1 MRVKSILTFAA
12 AFVLATVVLAQGTGE
27 SKAKSAMDMA
37 ASRAVVMA
45 ASDLK
50 WVDLDPVGAPGI
62 KIVDL
67 WGNHTTGAFGSLI
80 KFPAGFF
87 APMHTH
93 TSDYNVVVLEGTWIN
108 GPEGRPPIRLGPGS
122 YMLQPGEGYR
132 HTTTCD
138 KASNC
143 LIHVESKGKFDL
155 IPVVEGTPPAKK

>member
-1 MRVKSILTFAA
+1 MKAKTILTFAA
-12 AFVLATVVLAQGTGE
+12 AFVLATVALAQGSTE

-37 ASRAVVMA
+37 ASRVVVMP
-45 ASDLK
+45 ASELK

-67 WGNHTTGAFGSLI
+67 WGNHTTGAFGALI
-80 KFPAGFF
+80 KFPAGFV

-108 GPEGRPPIRLGPGS
+108 GPEGRPPYRLGPGS

-138 KASNC
+138 KASGC

-155 IPVVEGTPPAKK
+155 IPVDAGTPPAKK

>member
-1 MRVKSILTFAA
+1 MRIKSILTFAV
-12 AFVLATVVLAQGTGE
+12 AFVLATVVLAQGSTE

-67 WGNHTTGAFGSLI
+67 WGNHTTGAFGALI
-80 KFPAGFF
+80 KFPAGFV

-93 TSDYNVVVLEGTWIN
+93 TNDYNVVVLSGTWIN
-108 GPEGRPPIRLGPGS
+108 GPEGKPAISLGPGS
-122 YMLQPGEGYR
+122 YMMQPGENYR

-138 KASNC
+138 AASEC
-143 LIHVESKGKFDL
+143 VVHVESKGKFDL
-155 IPVVEGTPPAKK
+155 KVVEAGKGPVKK